1 MKDEGLGMNREEA
14 LVHPSSFIIHPFR
27 GEVARLPKGCPLMRT
42 LWSRDVTAL
51 ALLAVA
57 LGGAGTEARGEHNRR
72 TEVVEAVE
80 KTRAGIVS
88 LKVEKRSNWGRTET
102 VGTGI
107 IVDERGYVVTNAH
120 VIKSAERVTVR
131 LADGAEVTARVIT
144 EDAHYDLAVV
154 RIQAPHPLQALPL
167 GPGSDLLVGEDV
179 IAIGHPFGYTN
190 TVSKGIISAVG
201 RDVSVGGAEPLR
213 NLIQVNASIN
223 PGNSGGPLLNINGE
237 VIGINV
243 ALREDAQGIAFAL
256 NADTVIQVLG
266 KQLGAL
272 KLSGVRHGLVCGE
285 TVSPTGDARQ
295 RVVLDEVHADTPAA
309 VAGLKRGDLVL
320 RVGDRAVSNRFDV
333 ERAFWERKPGDKVE
347 LAVVR
352 DRKELALMLT
362 LTQGGEADPAVAAQT
377 TPGRNAGTAARAA
390 ASDVPRKAD

>member
-1 MKDEGLGMNREEA
+1 
-14 LVHPSSFIIHPFR
+14 
-27 GEVARLPKGCPLMRT
+27 MRT
-42 LWSRDVTAL
+42 LWSRGVTAL

-57 LGGAGTEARGEHNRR
+57 LGGAGAEARGERNRR

-120 VIKSAERVTVR
+120 VVKSAERVTVR
-131 LADGAEVTARVIT
+131 LADGAEVNGRVVT

-154 RIQAPHPLQALPL
+154 RIQTSHKLEALTL

-201 RDVSVGGAEPLR
+201 REVSVGGGEPLR

-256 NADTVIQVLG
+256 NADTVIGVLG
-266 KQLGAL
+266 KHLSAV
-272 KLSGVRHGLVCGE
+272 KLAGVRHGLVCGE
-285 TVSPTGDARQ
+285 TVSPTGEARQ
-295 RVVLDEVHADTPAA
+295 RVVLEDVNDNSPAA
-309 VAGLKRGDLVL
+309 LAGLKRGDRVL

-333 ERAFWERKPGDKVE
+333 ERAIWERKPGDKVE

-352 DRKELALMLT
+352 DGKELALTLT
-362 LTQGGEADPAVAAQT
+362 LAAGAEGDPAVTVQTLPARSPAA
-377 TPGRNAGTAARAA
+377 PAKAA
-390 ASDVPRKAD
+390 ASDVPRKAN

>member
-1 MKDEGLGMNREEA
+1 
-14 LVHPSSFIIHPFR
+14 
-27 GEVARLPKGCPLMRT
+27 MRT
-42 LWSRDVTAL
+42 LWSRGVTAF

-88 LKVEKRSNWGRTET
+88 LKVEKRSGWGRTEI

-120 VIKSAERVTVR
+120 VVKAADRVTVR
-131 LADGAEVTARVIT
+131 LADGTEVSGRVVV
-144 EDAHYDLAVV
+144 EDGHYDLAVV
-154 RIQAPHPLQALPL
+154 RIPTSHKLEALPL
-167 GPGSDLLVGEDV
+167 GPGTDLLVGEDV

-201 RDVSVGGAEPLR
+201 RDVSVGGGEPLR

-256 NADTVIQVLG
+256 NADTVVQVLG
-266 KQLGAL
+266 KH
-272 KLSGVRHGLVCGE
+272 LSAVKQAGVRHGLVCGE
-285 TVSPTGDARQ
+285 TVSPTGEGRQ
-295 RVVLDEVHADTPAA
+295 RVVLEEVNDNGPAA
-309 VAGLKRGDLVL
+309 LAGLKQGDGVL
-320 RVGDRAVSNRFDV
+320 RIGNRLVSNRFDV

-347 LAVVR
+347 VGVVR
-352 DRKELALMLT
+352 DGKELALSLT
-362 LTQGGEADPAVAAQT
+362 L
-377 TPGRNAGTAARAA
+377 AGAEVDQKAA
-390 ASDVPRKAD
+390 ASPLPASGTLVGGRVGGK